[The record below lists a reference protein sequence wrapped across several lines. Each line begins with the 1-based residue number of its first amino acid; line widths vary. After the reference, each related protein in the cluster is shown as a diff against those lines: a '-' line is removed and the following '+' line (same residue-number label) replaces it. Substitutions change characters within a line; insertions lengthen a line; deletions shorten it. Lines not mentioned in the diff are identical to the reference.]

1 MQERQLKF
9 GASSISI
16 VLSVFSRSLWPALK
30 RGDGEERQ
38 HPHQHIVKVK
48 VAVLPNSLPYHWMVH
63 ITIFEHH
70 KRAPKQSHTQVLE
83 NNPVPQLWVQIKW
96 PNNILALFRCMFR
109 LIRASVEPAL
119 QDGLH

>member
-9 GASSISI
+9 GASSLSAV
-16 VLSVFSRSLWPALK
+16 VLSGFSRSLWPALK

-38 HPHQHIVKVK
+38 HPHQHVVKVK
-48 VAVLPNSLPYHWMVH
+48 VAVLPNSLPHHWMVH

-83 NNPVPQLWVQIKW
+83 NNPVSHCESKSNDQTTYLHSSGVC
-96 PNNILALFRCMFR
+96 LAS
-109 LIRASVEPAL
+109 SVHL
-119 QDGLH
+119 